1 MAKLNFSKDNIL
13 NCIIFCAIG
22 LLLIIFKSHL
32 IEIML
37 TVVGV
42 TLIVFGIIN
51 LVKKNDTTVSVL
63 QIIIGAVIVV
73 LGWIIV
79 EVVLVVCGVTLAVWS
94 LYVLIKKPK
103 SGFLSYFCPIVVLI
117 IGIALIVAAWLF
129 VDYVLIGIGVLSV
142 INGILILFDKRL
154 I

>member
-1 MAKLNFSKDNIL
+1 MAKLNFNKDNVL
-13 NCIIFCAIG
+13 NSIIFCVIG

-73 LGWIIV
+73 LGWIII

-94 LYVLIKKPK
+94 LYVLVKKPK